1 MYEGR
6 EVRFFRGCHVGHHNV
21 VLTLCEGSETL
32 TEWKYESMTN
42 SRTTEGLTGVDARD
56 AFASKKSLIEL
67 SMYSTVQYLQNFGRR
82 SMDSKRQS
90 LDRKSDRQS
99 SCVHFEPD
107 PRVKIQ
113 EKLDFGITR
122 IYV

>member
-1 MYEGR
+1 MNY
-6 EVRFFRGCHVGHHNV
+6 
-21 VLTLCEGSETL
+21 LSTD
-32 TEWKYESMTN
+32 
-42 SRTTEGLTGVDARD
+42 GLTGVDAID

-67 SMYSTVQYLQNFGRR
+67 SMYSTVQYLQNFERR

-122 IYV
+122 IYI

>member
-1 MYEGR
+1 MENMNY
-6 EVRFFRGCHVGHHNV
+6 
-21 VLTLCEGSETL
+21 LSTD
-32 TEWKYESMTN
+32 
-42 SRTTEGLTGVDARD
+42 GLTRVDVRD
-56 AFASKKSLIEL
+56 AFASKKYLIEL
-67 SMYSTVQYLQNFGRR
+67 SMYLQNFGRK

-113 EKLDFGITR
+113 EKLDFGITW
-122 IYV
+122 IYNCIIDNLTSTTILPSTRLEGLKVCILSPTLTWYRLT

>member
-1 MYEGR
+1 MENMNY
-6 EVRFFRGCHVGHHNV
+6 
-21 VLTLCEGSETL
+21 LSTD
-32 TEWKYESMTN
+32 
-42 SRTTEGLTGVDARD
+42 GLTGVDARD

-113 EKLDFGITR
+113 EKLDFGITW
-122 IYV
+122 IYNCIIDNLTSTTILPSTRLEGLKF

>member
-1 MYEGR
+1 MENMN
-6 EVRFFRGCHVGHHNV
+6 H
-21 VLTLCEGSETL
+21 LSTD
-32 TEWKYESMTN
+32 
-42 SRTTEGLTGVDARD
+42 GLTGVDARD
-56 AFASKKSLIEL
+56 AWTSKKCLIEL
-67 SMYSTVQYLQNFGRR
+67 SMYLQNFGRR

-122 IYV
+122 IYISLH